1 MSFGC
6 SPRAG
11 RAMAGLLVVLLTVA
25 ITSPVLAQ
33 QSDSNPKWDVFAGYQ
48 WMHPGATVPASAGD
62 PNNPTPFTLPDMA
75 RGLGGAFTWNFDQHF
90 GLETDAGYSRD
101 TNSASSEWT
110 VSAGP
115 RLMFRTPDASFFVHA
130 LGSYNRVTYD
140 AGVTNSNGIGAILGG
155 GMDLPILKQLA
166 WRVFQVDYVWAR
178 HDYPHLAAPQFPD
191 LRRVAFEGVRLRT
204 GVVFNWGGAP
214 ELTPAAACSVQPAE
228 VMVGEPIAAT
238 VSASN
243 FNPKHP
249 LTYSWSGN
257 GGQVVGK
264 DTAATIDTKDAAPG
278 SYTVTAQVT
287 DPKGKKN
294 NQASCTANFTIKPLP
309 PKNPPTMS
317 ITADPSTVQ
326 QGVPVTLHANCTS
339 PDGVPVSVANWQAS
353 GGSISGSGDTA
364 TLTTAGASPGTITVN
379 ASCSDN
385 RGLNAQAS
393 TQVSVQ
399 NPPPPQVNPE
409 LEADLKL
416 GHSIYFQT
424 ARPTEKDPRGGLL
437 PTQQE
442 KLLKLATNFKTYLV
456 AKPDAHLVLEAHADV
471 RGSDAYN
478 QALTERRAAG
488 VKAYLV
494 DNGVPEN
501 TLETVG
507 YGKQRNLTMEEV
519 KDAIEKNTDLTPEE
533 RRRAQRNIMV
543 IKLASNRRVDIVL
556 KSAGGEA
563 AETSVKQFP
572 FNSSDA
578 LSLIGGREG
587 EMKKAPAKKGT
598 GKTGTK
604 KKPSKSQ

>member
-1 MSFGC
+1 MSFG
-6 SPRAG
+6 SSSLRG
-11 RAMAGLLVVLLTVA
+11 RASAGLLVALSVFLVSSPLLA
-25 ITSPVLAQ
+25 
-33 QSDSNPKWDVFAGYQ
+33 QSDSNPKWDLFVGYQ
-48 WMHPGATVPASAGD
+48 WLHPGGTVPGQPAD
-62 PNNPTPFTLPDMA
+62 PSNPTPFTLPDMA
-75 RGLGGAFTWNFDQHF
+75 KGFGTSLTYNFDKHVGMEADF
-90 GLETDAGYSRD
+90 GHNWRD
-101 TNSASSEWT
+101 GNYELTGSI
-110 VSAGP
+110 GP
-115 RLMFRTPDASFFVHA
+115 RFMWRTDDANFFVHTQIS
-130 LGSYNRVTYD
+130 LNRLSVN
-140 AGVTNSNGIGAILGG
+140 GLNSQNGIGAILGG
-155 GMDLPILKQLA
+155 GMELPLTKHLA
-166 WRVFQVDYVWAR
+166 FRVFEADYVWAR
-178 HDYPHLAAPQFPD
+178 HNYADFASSEFPD
-191 LRRVAFEGVRLRT
+191 LRRPAFEGVRLRT
-204 GVVFNWGGAP
+204 GLVFNWGGAP
-214 ELTPAAACSVQPAE
+214 AVTPAVACSVQPAE

-238 VSASN
+238 ATASN
-243 FNPKHP
+243 FPPKHT
-249 LTYSWSGN
+249 LAYSWSGN
-257 GGQVVGK
+257 GGLVVGK
-264 DTAATIDTKDAAPG
+264 DATATIDTKDATPG
-278 SYTVTAQVT
+278 TYAVTAHVT
-287 DPKGKKN
+287 DAKVKKN
-294 NQASCTANFTIKPLP
+294 NEASCTANYTIKPLP

-317 ITADPSTVQ
+317 ISADPSTVQ

-424 ARPTEKDPRGGLL
+424 AKPTEQEPRGGLL

-456 AKPDAHLVLEAHADV
+456 SKPDAHLVLEAHADI
-471 RGSDAYN
+471 RGTDAYN

-501 TLETVG
+501 TVETVG
-507 YGKQRNLTMEEV
+507 YGKQRNLTLEEV

-533 RRRAQRNIMV
+533 RRRALRNIMV

-578 LSLIGGREG
+578 LSLIGGRES

-598 GKTGTK
+598 GKTGTR
-604 KKPSKSQ
+604 KKPAKSQ

>member
-1 MSFGC
+1 MSVGC
-6 SPRAG
+6 SPRVG
-11 RAMAGLLVVLLTVA
+11 RTLAGLLVVLCVGVISNSA
-25 ITSPVLAQ
+25 AAQ
-33 QSDSNPKWDVFAGYQ
+33 QDDSNPKFDVFAGYQ
-48 WMHPGATVPASAGD
+48 WMHPGATVPATSGD

-75 RGLGGAFTWNFDQHF
+75 KGFGGAFTWNFDRHF

-101 TNSASSEWT
+101 SNSASSEWT
-110 VSAGP
+110 ISAGP
-115 RLMFRTPDASFFVHA
+115 RLMFRASDASFFLHA
-130 LGSYNRVTYD
+130 LGSYNRVSYD
-140 AGVTNSNGIGAILGG
+140 DGATNNNGIGAILGG
-155 GMDLPILKQLA
+155 GMDLPISKHFS

-178 HDYPHLAAPQFPD
+178 HDYPHLSAAQFPD
-191 LRRVAFEGVRLRT
+191 LRRATFEGARLRT
-204 GVVFNWGGAP
+204 GIVYSWGGAP
-214 ELTPAAACSVQPAE
+214 ELTPAAACSVQPTE
-228 VMVGEPIAAT
+228 VLVGEPIAAT
-238 VSASN
+238 VTATN

-264 DTAATIDTKDAAPG
+264 DTSATIDTKDAAPG
-278 SYTVTAQVT
+278 SYAVTAQVI
-287 DPKGKKN
+287 DPKNKKN
-294 NQASCTANFTIKPLP
+294 NEATCTANFTIKPLP

-317 ITADPSTVQ
+317 ISADPSTVQ
-326 QGVPVTLHANCTS
+326 PGVPVTLHANCTS

-353 GGSISGSGDTA
+353 GGTISGSGDTA

-424 ARPTEKDPRGGLL
+424 AKPTEKNPRGGLL

-456 AKPDAHLVLEAHADV
+456 AKPDAHLVLEAHADM
-471 RGSDAYN
+471 RGTDAFN

-501 TLETVG
+501 ALETVG
-507 YGKQRNLTMEEV
+507 YGKQRNLTTEEV
-519 KDAIEKNTDLTPEE
+519 KDAIEKNTDLTQEE
-533 RRRAQRNIMV
+533 RRRALGNIMV

-578 LSLIGGREG
+578 MSLIGGRES
-587 EMKKAPAKKGT
+587 EMKKAPAKKRT
-598 GKTGTK
+598 R
-604 KKPSKSQ
+604 KPAPKPQ